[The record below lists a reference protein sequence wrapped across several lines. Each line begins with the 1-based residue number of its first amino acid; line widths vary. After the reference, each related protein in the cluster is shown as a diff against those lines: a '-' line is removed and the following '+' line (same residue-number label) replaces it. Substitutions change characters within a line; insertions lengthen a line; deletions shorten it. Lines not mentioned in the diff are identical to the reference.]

1 MRKKVIFIFMLFL
14 FVQNL
19 ISKTINGFVDYKMTI
34 YNIRIGDNY
43 NNTKDLFDWKWDS
56 LNDPDGTQE
65 KDGINSYLYFGEDF
79 IQFDGNLWLP
89 ALFIETDR
97 EIIQS
102 FRCSISFLFEN
113 NDNLEKSKENILD
126 ILSDKIVSLK
136 DENVRKSII
145 ESGNFL
151 SEDERI
157 IEKID
162 LVIKEDDSYHNFIYE
177 IGLK

>member
-14 FVQNL
+14 LVQNVIAKRTKSL
-19 ISKTINGFVDYKMTI
+19 VDYKKITH
-34 YNIRIGDNY
+34 NIKIGDNY
-43 NNTKDLFDWKWDS
+43 NNTKNLFEWKWDH

-65 KDGINSYLYFGEDF
+65 KDGINSYLYFGEDL
-79 IQFDGNLWLP
+79 IEFDGNLWLP
-89 ALFIETDR
+89 ALFIETDK

-113 NDNLEKSKENILD
+113 NDNLKKSKENLLD
-126 ILSDKIVSLK
+126 ILSDKFVNLK
-136 DENVRKSII
+136 DENIRRSIV

-151 SEDERI
+151 SENEGI
-157 IEKID
+157 TEKFELI
-162 LVIKEDDSYHNFIYE
+162 IKEDDGYHNFVYE